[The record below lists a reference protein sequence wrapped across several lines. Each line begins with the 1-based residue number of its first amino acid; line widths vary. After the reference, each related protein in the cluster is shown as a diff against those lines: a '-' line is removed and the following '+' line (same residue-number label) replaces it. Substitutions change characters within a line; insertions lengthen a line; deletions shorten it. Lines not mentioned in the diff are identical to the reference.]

1 VRQGDLGNIGTDWT
15 VANTQ
20 QNFDVCLFDIIISL
34 NDLLCEE
41 MEILYIAVTVDES
54 GIVYLYKTIFKV
66 QQLVPFEDAT
76 AVTNATFTHYM
87 SPQ

>member
-1 VRQGDLGNIGTDWT
+1 MYCNVRQGDLGNIGTHWT
-15 VANTQ
+15 VTNTQ

-66 QQLVPFEDAT
+66 
-76 AVTNATFTHYM
+76 
-87 SPQ
+87 